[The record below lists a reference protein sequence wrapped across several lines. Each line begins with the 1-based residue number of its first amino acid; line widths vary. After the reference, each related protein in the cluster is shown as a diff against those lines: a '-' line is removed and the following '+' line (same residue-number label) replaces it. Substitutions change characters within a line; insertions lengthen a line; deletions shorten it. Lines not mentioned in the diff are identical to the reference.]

1 MATTDMRDIRF
12 DRIDQE
18 YLSLRSTQ
26 DKLIISLDQVL
37 STMAKGIQE
46 NRGLIL
52 ENRTM
57 IQENR
62 AMIQENRTM
71 IQENR
76 DLILENR
83 DLILENRELIQENRA
98 DTQENRAMLLAIIK
112 HLEVPYQPK
121 RPMGFNIDPRPKD

>member
-26 DKLIISLDQVL
+26 DKLITSLDQVL
-37 STMAKGIQE
+37 PTMAKGIQE
-46 NRGLIL
+46 NRELIL

-62 AMIQENRTM
+62 S
-71 IQENR
+71 
-76 DLILENR
+76 
-83 DLILENRELIQENRA
+83 
-98 DTQENRAMLLAIIK
+98 MLLAIIK

>member
-62 AMIQENRTM
+62 AMIQENR
-71 IQENR
+71 

-83 DLILENRELIQENRA
+83 DLILENRAE
-98 DTQENRAMLLAIIK
+98 TQENRSMLLAIIK
-112 HLEVPYQPK
+112 HLEVPYEAK

>member
-1 MATTDMRDIRF
+1 MRDIRF

-26 DKLIISLDQVL
+26 DKLMTSLDQVL

-46 NRGLIL
+46 NR
-52 ENRTM
+52 
-57 IQENR
+57 
-62 AMIQENRTM
+62 
-71 IQENR
+71 
-76 DLILENR
+76 
-83 DLILENRELIQENRA
+83 ELIQENRS
-98 DTQENRAMLLAIIK
+98 MLLAIIK

>member
-1 MATTDMRDIRF
+1 MATTDIRDMRF

-26 DKLIISLDQVL
+26 DKLITSLDQVL
-37 STMAKGIQE
+37 PTMAKGIQE
-46 NRGLIL
+46 NRELIL

-62 AMIQENRTM
+62 S
-71 IQENR
+71 
-76 DLILENR
+76 
-83 DLILENRELIQENRA
+83 
-98 DTQENRAMLLAIIK
+98 MLLAIIK

-121 RPMGFNIDPRPKD
+121 RPMGFNIEPRPKD

>member
-62 AMIQENRTM
+62 AM
-71 IQENR
+71 
-76 DLILENR
+76 
-83 DLILENRELIQENRA
+83 
-98 DTQENRAMLLAIIK
+98 LLAIIK